1 MHIPATSSLRRR
13 KNREEASTGQVAVST
28 VSSTYFDH
36 SRYRPCSSVLSV
48 EETHS
53 ILQRLRFILHS
64 RSHANPAVIRDLT
77 LQASRDT
84 ACSGIVSPFDRHPPY
99 SNSRPAVTRQLDR
112 SQSVKPGAEHRFSF
126 GIVILLS
133 NKRAITSRFTL
144 RTIDADRHLRTPAV
158 CQPSLSYEGL
168 AAMTGL
174 LRRHNRNAP
183 VFVSQP
189 QPGGSI
195 RPNHHHPGMSICD
208 CYYL

>member
-13 KNREEASTGQVAVST
+13 KNREEASTGQVAVRT

-36 SRYRPCSSVLSV
+36 SRYRPCSSALSV

-53 ILQRLRFILHS
+53 ILQRLRFIMHS
-64 RSHANPAVIRDLT
+64 RSLANHAVIRDLT

-84 ACSGIVSPFDRHPPY
+84 ACSGIVSPFDHHPPY

-112 SQSVKPGAEHRFSF
+112 SQSVKPAAEHRFSF
-126 GIVILLS
+126 GD
-133 NKRAITSRFTL
+133 RHPTFEQSRDTQPFTL

-174 LRRHNRNAP
+174 LSRHNRSAP
-183 VFVSQP
+183 VFASEP

-195 RPNHHHPGMSICD
+195 RPNHHHPGMSICY